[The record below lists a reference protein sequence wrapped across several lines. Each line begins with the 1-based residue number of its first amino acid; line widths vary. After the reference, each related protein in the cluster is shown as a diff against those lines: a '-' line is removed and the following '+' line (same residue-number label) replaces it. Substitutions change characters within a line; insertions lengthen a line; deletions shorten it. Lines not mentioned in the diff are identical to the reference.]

1 MVVVDTNVVAYLLIH
16 GDRTTDAQALYASD
30 PDWRSDGFVLIEFS
44 NILATYQRTSGL
56 TANAAASLLSKAEQ
70 VLTGLMNLPHARA
83 LAIAAEFGVA
93 VYDARF
99 LGAAQAFQS
108 RLVTEDTKLRAAAPR
123 LTRSL
128 KDALAR

>member
-1 MVVVDTNVVAYLLIH
+1 LEKVTVQFITIK
-16 GDRTTDAQALYASD
+16 R
-30 PDWRSDGFVLIEFS
+30 
-44 NILATYQRTSGL
+44 
-56 TANAAASLLSKAEQ
+56 
-70 VLTGLMNLPHARA
+70 ARA

-108 RLVTEDTKLRAAAPR
+108 RLVTEDSRLHAAAPR

-128 KDALAR
+128 KDAFAG